1 MRDRQNLGCL
11 RVREGAITLE
21 RMHFAEEVRSL
32 EDIAPKQVKVDEQEL
47 AMASQLV
54 EQFRDS
60 FDPTEY
66 RDTYRD
72 ALCEIIKAKRKGEPV
87 HAEPVSE
94 PDEPT
99 DLMAALRAS
108 LEATQRGRGRKKS
121 RRAGN
126 GNGELDSLSKEEL
139 YELAKDAD
147 IPGRSDMSKQDLV
160 KALRAA

>member
-1 MRDRQNLGCL
+1 
-11 RVREGAITLE
+11 
-21 RMHFAEEVRSL
+21 
-32 EDIAPKQVKVDEQEL
+32 
-47 AMASQLV
+47 
-54 EQFRDS
+54 
-60 FDPTEY
+60 
-66 RDTYRD
+66 
-72 ALCEIIKAKRKGEPV
+72 
-87 HAEPVSE
+87 
-94 PDEPT
+94 
-99 DLMAALRAS
+99 MAALRAS

>member
-1 MRDRQNLGCL
+1 
-11 RVREGAITLE
+11 
-21 RMHFAEEVRSL
+21 
-32 EDIAPKQVKVDEQEL
+32 
-47 AMASQLV
+47 MASQLV

-60 FDPTEY
+60 FDPSEY

-87 HAEPVSE
+87 HAEPVAE
-94 PDEPT
+94 PEQPT

-108 LEATQRGRGRKKS
+108 LEATQRGRGRAKS
-121 RRAGN
+121 RRGRN

-160 KALRAA
+160 KALKAA

>member
-1 MRDRQNLGCL
+1 M
-11 RVREGAITLE
+11 
-21 RMHFAEEVRSL
+21 RSL
-32 EDIAPKQVKVDEQEL
+32 EDIAPKQVKVDEKEL

-94 PDEPT
+94 
-99 DLMAALRAS
+99 LMAALRAS
-108 LEATQRGRGRKKS
+108 LEATQRGGGRKKS
-121 RRAGN
+121 RRGGN